1 MKNRKNWKRNAVI
14 ATVLLFVCAA
24 AYLNWS
30 YNEKWD
36 ATDSTMAEAEDAAQ
50 AQADEEYAAL
60 GAAEGEEGEAEGI
73 NGAVSDYFAA
83 ARLTRQQSRD
93 EALSL
98 LESAA
103 SAESASQEV
112 IDSAME
118 AIAAMASWSMLES
131 QIENELLAKDFADC
145 VVYLSDAGATVAVPA
160 PEEGLSEAAV
170 ARVSDTV
177 TSVSGIEL
185 TKLKIIEVKH

>member
-1 MKNRKNWKRNAVI
+1 LKSRKNWKRNAVI

-36 ATDSTMAEAEDAAQ
+36 STDSAMAEAEDAAQ

-60 GAAEGEEGEAEGI
+60 GDSDGEVGEAESTD
-73 NGAVSDYFAA
+73 VSDYFAA

-93 EALSL
+93 EALSR

-145 VVYLSDAGATVAVPA
+145 VVYLSEVGATVAVPA

-177 TSVSGIEL
+177 TSVAGIDL
-185 TKLKIIEVKH
+185 TQLKIIEVKH